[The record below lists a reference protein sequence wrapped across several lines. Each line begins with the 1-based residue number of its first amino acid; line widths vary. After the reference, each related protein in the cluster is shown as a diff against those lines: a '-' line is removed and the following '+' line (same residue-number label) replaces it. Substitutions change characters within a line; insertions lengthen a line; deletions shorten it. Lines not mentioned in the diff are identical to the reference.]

1 MPIGLSLR
9 ALIIFLVVAAICVPW
24 FRTTTRS
31 VATMLG
37 STGYEMTYTMKWSVF
52 GMKEKMTLTREGDP
66 KSSTSTDWIEVW
78 EKPYRSGAV
87 VYARDDG
94 QGYDIGIG
102 YQLYR
107 FVPGRALVP
116 GSCDWTS
123 SPVLT
128 ALAKRLIELR
138 PGGQRA
144 DDIDPRAGRRF
155 EELQPGDPSGSIA
168 TVSLPSKYYVD
179 LRYLGRFGPV
189 SPAASSNREV
199 RFVSAESSPEPR
211 LALHVGCP

>member
-1 MPIGLSLR
+1 
-9 ALIIFLVVAAICVPW
+9 
-24 FRTTTRS
+24 
-31 VATMLG
+31 MLG
-37 STGYEMTYTMKWSVF
+37 STGYEMTYTMRWSLF
-52 GMKEKMTLTREGDP
+52 GMKEKMTPTRSGDLT
-66 KSSTSTDWIEVW
+66 SSTSTDWIEVS

-107 FVPGRALVP
+107 FIPGRALAP

-123 SPVLT
+123 SPRLT
-128 ALAKRLIELR
+128 ILAKRLIELR

-144 DDIDPRAGRRF
+144 DDIDPGAGRRF
-155 EELQPGDPSGSIA
+155 EELQAGDLNGSIA
-168 TVSLPSKYYVD
+168 TVSPPSKYYID

-189 SPAASSNREV
+189 SPSASSNREV
-199 RFVSAESSPEPR
+199 RFVPAESSPEPR

>member
-1 MPIGLSLR
+1 
-9 ALIIFLVVAAICVPW
+9 
-24 FRTTTRS
+24 
-31 VATMLG
+31 MLG
-37 STGYEMTYTMKWSVF
+37 STGYEMTYTMKWSLF
-52 GMKEKMTLTREGDP
+52 DMKEKMTLTREGDP

-107 FVPGRALVP
+107 FIPGRALTP
-116 GSCDWTS
+116 GSCEWTS
-123 SPVLT
+123 SPRLT
-128 ALAKRLIELR
+128 TLAQRLIELR

-144 DDIDPRAGRRF
+144 DDIDPDAGRRF
-155 EELQPGDPSGSIA
+155 EGLQPGDASGPIAAVSPS
-168 TVSLPSKYYVD
+168 SKYYVG
-179 LRYLGRFGPV
+179 LRYLGRFGLV
-189 SPAASSNREV
+189 SPSASSKNEV
-199 RFVSAESSPEPR
+199 RFVPAESSPEPR